1 MRSLVATKVAAR
13 RPRLKPRYYLRMHE
27 RFSIRLATPGDAA
40 VLARHRVSM
49 FRDMGDLPPDQLESL
64 ETAARRVLK
73 DWLAAG
79 TYVGWVAS
87 AEHRPTEIIAGAG
100 IQVRPL
106 LPRPRPGHPTIREG
120 PEGIVLNVY
129 TERAWRRR
137 GVARALMEAAI
148 LWARSH
154 GVARLVL
161 HASPEGRPLYE
172 AMGFEAT
179 NEMRY
184 VGEL

>member
-1 MRSLVATKVAAR
+1 
-13 RPRLKPRYYLRMHE
+13 MHE
-27 RFSIRLATPGDAA
+27 TFTIRLATPADAA
-40 VLARHRVSM
+40 TLARHRVSM
-49 FRDMGDLPPDQLESL
+49 FRDMADLPPDQAGALES
-64 ETAARRVLK
+64 AARRDLQA
-73 DWLAAG
+73 WLETG

-87 AEHRPTEIIAGAG
+87 PADRPAEIIAGAG
-100 IQVRPL
+100 VQLRPL

-129 TERAWRRR
+129 TERRWRRR
-137 GVARALMEAAI
+137 GVARRLMETIIA
-148 LWARSH
+148 WTHGH

-172 AMGFEAT
+172 QIGFEAT

-184 VGEL
+184 TREL